1 MKTIKILAAC
11 SVLVLATSGCDLTG
25 LNENPNKPTDD
36 VNYNMNEPR
45 LASTIR
51 GGKIIDGDIE
61 QRLKPLQLDFY
72 SQMAVDG
79 GAWNLKNYMQNDG
92 WNNLVWAKYL
102 EQIASINIAIRSL
115 TPRMETYANT
125 IAFAKIWRV
134 YIHSQAV
141 DLFGPM
147 PFPSAADDPEVNPPY
162 KSVKDVYSEYFTEL
176 ESAIKMFNPDADPI
190 FTDSGIDIVY
200 KGNTEAWKKF
210 ANSLRLRFAVRLS
223 EIDPA
228 KCKTEAE
235 AALNDPAGMIS
246 SPADN
251 CYMPPKAD
259 GSWGQDYNYTM
270 FQITWGGPICMSKSY
285 EKLVT
290 NMGGIAWPE
299 GVKNVTPMLS
309 GKPAIPVSGVHPA
322 KIDPRAPKMFQP
334 GIGNGDWKGLIFGA
348 KVEDANVGIYESKN
362 CAELGF
368 LVKDGAMYKSRPYD
382 LFLYEEVCF
391 LKAEL
396 YARNIVTGNA
406 KTEYENGVRASFDKW
421 GVGSQV
427 ADYLASMDKNEAGT
441 SAKYDDLQGNGN
453 TALEKIIT
461 QKYIAGVPDL
471 ALEGWNDKR
480 RLNLP
485 RMDVAV
491 YRDQSVY
498 NNDDKDIKK
507 SQNFIKRMKY
517 PVNETLTNLP
527 EYNRGLD
534 MLGNKDLVSIPLW
547 WDVNKNY
554 CTSDK

>member
-1 MKTIKILAAC
+1 MKTIKIVAAC
-11 SVLVLATSGCDLTG
+11 SILMLGASGCDLTG

-36 VNYNMNEPR
+36 VDYNMNEPR

-72 SQMAVDG
+72 SQMTVDG

-92 WNNLVWAKYL
+92 WNNLVWSKYL

-115 TPRMETYANT
+115 SPRMETYANT

-134 YIHSQAV
+134 YVHSQAV

-147 PFPSAADDPEVNPPY
+147 PFPSATDDPEVNPLY
-162 KSVKDVYSEYFTEL
+162 KSVKDIYDEYFVEL
-176 ESAIKMFNPDADPI
+176 DGAIKMFNGDAIPI
-190 FTDSGIDIVY
+190 FTDNGIDIIY
-200 KGNTEAWKKF
+200 KGNTDAWKKF
-210 ANSLRLRFAVRLS
+210 ANSLRLRLAVRLS

-228 KCKTEAE
+228 KCAAE
-235 AALNDPAGMIS
+235 AKAALADPAGMIGS
-246 SPADN
+246 AADN
-251 CYMPPKAD
+251 AYLPPKAD

-270 FQITWGGPICMSKSY
+270 FQISWSGPICMSKSY

-290 NMGGIAWPE
+290 NLGGIAWPA
-299 GVKNVTPMLS
+299 GVQNMTPTLS
-309 GKPAIPVSGVHPA
+309 GKPGLPVSAVHPA
-322 KIDPRAPKMFQP
+322 KVDPRAPKMFQP
-334 GIGNGDWKGLIFGA
+334 GIGNGDWKGLVFGA
-348 KVEDANVGIYESKN
+348 KVEEANVGIYESKN

-368 LVKDGAMYKSRPYD
+368 LVKGGAMYKSRPYD

-396 YARNIVTGNA
+396 YARNMVPGNA
-406 KTEYENGVRASFDKW
+406 KAEYENGVHASFEKW
-421 GVGSQV
+421 GV
-427 ADYLASMDKNEAGT
+427 ADQANAYLASAEKNDAGT
-441 SAKYDDLQGNGN
+441 SAKYDDVQGAGN

-491 YRDQSVY
+491 YRDESVY
-498 NNDDKDIKK
+498 NIKDMDIKK
-507 SQNFIKRMKY
+507 PQNFIKRMKY
-517 PVNETLTNLP
+517 PTNENLINVS
-527 EYNRGLD
+527 EYNRGVE
-534 MLGNKDLVSIPLW
+534 MLGNKDLVTSPLW
-547 WDVNKNY
+547 WDTNKNY